1 MLNVSARQQP
11 HASMIGPFWKFTLLA
26 LRLTIAA
33 GQHLSSFW
41 LVSLNL
47 SKPRNCLEAVAV
59 GLRLPDEALGFVS
72 LTVF

>member
-1 MLNVSARQQP
+1 
-11 HASMIGPFWKFTLLA
+11 MIGLFWKFTLLA

-47 SKPRNCLEAVAV
+47 SKHQNCLEAVAV
-59 GLRLPDEALGFVS
+59 GLRLPDEALGFMF
-72 LTVF
+72 LTIF